1 MFLPDLE
8 VSEMGAIWDSIVVF
22 VPNFFL
28 ALVTVKGKHPIQ
40 TTVLIGL
47 NYSNIKIPLYY

>member
-1 MFLPDLE
+1 
-8 VSEMGAIWDSIVVF
+8 MGAVWDSIGVL

-40 TTVLIGL
+40 MIVLIGISL
-47 NYSNIKIPLYY
+47 TNIKITLYY

>member
-1 MFLPDLE
+1 
-8 VSEMGAIWDSIVVF
+8 MGAIWDSIVVF

-40 TTVLIGL
+40 TTVLIGIS
-47 NYSNIKIPLYY
+47 YTNIKITLYY